1 MLVTNFN
8 GSGGAIL
15 DRLIQAYGFKQK
27 SQYADHVGLSSSNLA
42 MRYKR
47 DTFPADLVVQCLLDT
62 DAELNWLLY
71 GQGNPPSA
79 VQALT
84 SSKGSDSH
92 PLKNLVTLER
102 VKLTNGELTAVDVV
116 TLEETLFLDKV
127 APHSHLL
134 AVIEGEQQYIIN
146 RSYKA
151 VVDGKWLLD
160 IEGMVSLRN
169 LFRLPG
175 GRVRVCGGEAEF
187 ECALNEISATGV
199 VVMTLM

>member
-27 SQYADHVGLSSSNLA
+27 SQYAEHVGLSSSNLA

-47 DTFPADLVVQCLLDT
+47 DAFPADLVVQCLIDT
-62 DAELNWLLY
+62 DAELNWILY
-71 GQGNPPSA
+71 GQGDAPSA
-79 VQALT
+79 VKAQAADRA
-84 SSKGSDSH
+84 GESH
-92 PLKNLVTLER
+92 PIKSLTEIER
-102 VKLTNGELTAVDVV
+102 VKLTNGELSPVDFV
-116 TLEETLFLDKV
+116 TLECKLFLDKV
-127 APHSHLL
+127 AANSNLL

-160 IEGMVSLRN
+160 IEGMASLRS
-169 LFRLPG
+169 LARLPG
-175 GRVRVCGGEAEF
+175 GRVRISGGDAEF
-187 ECALNEISATGV
+187 ECALNDISATGI